1 MKKILLITLAIVG
14 LYSCKKPVE
23 PQGTL
28 TAEGSTQVAHTG
40 GEVKL
45 HITSNVAWKLVAEQ
59 GVTVNPS
66 SGNAGDHIVV
76 ATVAPNTAETAKE
89 FTITATFTNPEGTAI
104 KKELKLS
111 IEAFVP
117 SPNITLKADGKDT
130 LPFYGGE
137 FKYELE
143 SNYAWV
149 AVASEGVVV
158 NPTSGEAGKFEVI
171 ATLPANDA
179 KEKAQHTIKFTATN
193 IKGEKSDKES
203 ILFVDIPYVSDK
215 DGNQYKIVRLK
226 DGRIWMAENMRLIPS
241 GGNMT
246 ASSDIT
252 WLDPAFYCP
261 LVIGEDG
268 STVDFS
274 RKDEDIKSQG
284 LYYSTARA
292 FGLEDDTQ
300 LTAENAESFEGCQGI
315 CPNGWHIPTAAE
327 MIALVGKCS
336 NKDLTDTE
344 AAYYDATL
352 DNGSLEK
359 LNADGANFKAYGA
372 ISVANTAAAKG
383 VMLKVLNAD
392 SSDFNTGYFIGST
405 VYQISKNTDGTLK
418 NMQYYGFM
426 PNVKNGTMNV
436 AYNNYRNG
444 VSLRCI
450 KTQE

>member
-1 MKKILLITLAIVG
+1 MGSSIVA
-14 LYSCKKPVE
+14 S
-23 PQGTL
+23 
-28 TAEGSTQVAHTG
+28 EGGSVT
-40 GEVKL
+40 L
-45 HITSNVAWKLVAEQ
+45 HITSNVAWNVVAPQ
-59 GVTVNPS
+59 GVTVNPT
-66 SGNAGDHIVV
+66 SGEAGEH
-76 ATVAPNTAETAKE
+76 N
-89 FTITATFTNPEGTAI
+89 ITATIVANDTNEIIDYTIEATLTSKEGKSI
-104 KKELKLS
+104 KKTAVITISGKP
-111 IEAFVP
+111 VP
-117 SPNITLKADGKDT
+117 APEIKVDT
-130 LPFYGGE
+130 IGSDVLPFYGGE
-137 FKYELE
+137 VKYELE
-143 SNYAWV
+143 ANCAWV
-149 AVASEGVVV
+149 AETTEGVVV
-158 NPTSGEAGKFEVI
+158 NPTSGDGSKVEII
-171 ATLPANDA
+171 ATFPANES
-179 KEKAQHTIKFTATN
+179 KEDVLHEIRFTATN
-193 IKGEKSDKES
+193 SEGTPDMRKSSVIVEK
-203 ILFVDIPYVSDK
+203 PYIADA
-215 DGNQYKIVRLK
+215 DGNEYKIVKLA
-226 DGRIWMAENMRLIPS
+226 DGRIWMAENMRLIPN
-241 GGNMT
+241 GGIMT

-261 LVIGEDG
+261 LVISADG
-268 STVDFS
+268 STFDFS

-300 LTAENAESFEGCQGI
+300 ITIENAESFEGCQGI

-372 ISVANTAAAKG
+372 ITVDNTAAVKG
-383 VMLKVLNAD
+383 AMLKVLNAD

-450 KTQE
+450 KDAE